1 MLHTS
6 TNWKK
11 AFALGSKSKSPKSA
25 HTGEIEGWWEDP
37 EDPVHS
43 LNACAPTMQGLWRDP
58 QVRKRLQEKR
68 LRLEESSG
76 FYLDEIP
83 RITAKKYIPTDP
95 DVLKA
100 RLKTMGVVEHTFS
113 IPSGSNRGVEWKIYD
128 VGGAR
133 NQRQAWAPYFEDV
146 NAIIFLAPISV
157 FDQVLAEDPRV
168 NRLEDSL
175 LLWKSVVS
183 NKLLANVNIVL
194 FLNKCDLLQAKLEA
208 GVRLNHHMI
217 SYGDRPNDYDSV
229 SKYFRNKF
237 GVIHQSYTPN
247 KERELYIHF
256 TAVTDTRKTATI
268 ISAVRDIII
277 KGNLRNMRL
286 V

>member
-1 MLHTS
+1 
-6 TNWKK
+6 
-11 AFALGSKSKSPKSA
+11 
-25 HTGEIEGWWEDP
+25 
-37 EDPVHS
+37 
-43 LNACAPTMQGLWRDP
+43 MQELWRD
-58 QVRKRLQEKR
+58 QNVRKRLQEKR
-68 LRLEESSG
+68 IRLEESSG

-83 RITAKKYIPTDP
+83 RITAKKYFPTDA

-100 RLKTMGVVEHTFS
+100 RLKTMGVVEHTFY
-113 IPSGSNRGVEWKIYD
+113 IAHGSNRGVQWKIYD

-146 NAIIFLAPISV
+146 NAIIFLAPISA

-175 LLWKSVVS
+175 LLWKDLTS

-194 FLNKCDLLQAKLEA
+194 FLNKCDLLQAKIEA
-208 GVRLNHHMI
+208 GVRLSQHMI
-217 SYGDRPNDYDSV
+217 SYGNRPNDYESV

-237 GVIHQSYTPN
+237 GAIHHSVTPN

-256 TAVTDTRKTATI
+256 TTITDTQQTATI
-268 ISAVRDIII
+268 IQAVRDIII
-277 KGNLRNMRL
+277 KANLRTLKL